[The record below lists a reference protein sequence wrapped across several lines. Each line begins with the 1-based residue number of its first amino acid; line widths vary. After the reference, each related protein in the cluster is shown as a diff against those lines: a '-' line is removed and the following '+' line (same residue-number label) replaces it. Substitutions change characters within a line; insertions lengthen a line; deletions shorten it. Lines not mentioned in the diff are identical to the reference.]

1 MSIKYLWIILLSLTT
16 FLSVNVNAE
25 VYKWTDKD
33 GVVRYTDVPPPSYVK
48 KYTTIGNK
56 KTKEVTKDV
65 AKEPVVEPKTEPKDA
80 GVAAGSAK
88 AKLTESQQ
96 SKKDVANDVALDKRR
111 QQADIEKQ
119 NKEKKEAEAKQK
131 QENCTAA
138 RSNYQTYSQGGRV
151 YQMNEKGER
160 EFVSDQGLADKAA
173 QAQRDMQ
180 QYCN

>member
-1 MSIKYLWIILLSLTT
+1 MNIKYQWFILLSLTA
-16 FLSVNVNAE
+16 FFSVNAYAE

-33 GVVRYTDVPPPSYVK
+33 GVVRYTDIPPPSYVK

-56 KTKEVTKDV
+56 KAKEVTKEV
-65 AKEPVVEPKTEPKDA
+65 AKETVAEPKAVSKDA
-80 GVAAGSAK
+80 GVVAGSVK
-88 AKLTESQQ
+88 PKLTESQQ
-96 SKKDVANDVALDKRR
+96 TKKDVANDVALDKRR
-111 QQADIEKQ
+111 QQAEIEKQ

-138 RSNYQTYSQGGRV
+138 RANYQTYSQGGRV
-151 YQMNEKGER
+151 YEMNEKGER
-160 EFVSDQGLADKAA
+160 EFVNDQGLAEKAA

>member
-1 MSIKYLWIILLSLTT
+1 MMNIKYQWFILLSLTT
-16 FLSVNVNAE
+16 FLSANANAE

-33 GVVRYTDVPPPSYVK
+33 GVVRYTDLPPPSDVK

-56 KTKEVTKDV
+56 KTKEVTKEV
-65 AKEPVVEPKTEPKDA
+65 AKEAVAEPKNAGAATE
-80 GVAAGSAK
+80 SAK
-88 AKLTESQQ
+88 PKLTESQQ
-96 SKKDVANDVALDKRR
+96 ARKDAVKDVMEDKRR

-138 RSNYQTYSQGGRV
+138 RANYQTYSQGGRV
-151 YQMNEKGER
+151 YEMNEKGER
-160 EFVSDQGLADKAA
+160 EFVSDQGLAEKAA
-173 QAQRDMQ
+173 QAQRDIQ